1 MSEKKTTKVRLVDL
15 KRDQIVWSEY
25 FNSYVMY
32 KGLDFDEDFIFEYVG
47 KKGYCIIIDS
57 DIYDPPS
64 LIKELL

>member
-1 MSEKKTTKVRLVDL
+1 MSEKKTVKVRLKDL
-15 KRDQIVWSEY
+15 KKDQVVWSVC
-25 FNSYVMY
+25 FNCYVIY
-32 KGLDFDEDFIFEYVG
+32 KGIDFDEDFIFEYVG